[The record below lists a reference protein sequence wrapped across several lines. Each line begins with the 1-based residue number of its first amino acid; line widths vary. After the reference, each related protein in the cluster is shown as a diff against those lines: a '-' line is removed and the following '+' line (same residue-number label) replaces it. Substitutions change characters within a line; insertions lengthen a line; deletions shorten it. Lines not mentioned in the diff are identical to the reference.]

1 LYDKANCLLLGKFN
15 LTIVTEEQTGDTLLK
30 SRKHF
35 EILDGLR
42 GVAAIAVVV
51 FHFMEIAITDYN
63 KNFIAHGYLAVDF
76 FFCLSGFVIAYAYD
90 TRAKEIGIGQFFKL
104 RLIRLHP
111 LVIIGSILGLL
122 TFLLDPFSDLYAVYG
137 FGKTVLIFLSSI
149 FLIPYPVVEERFFN
163 LFNLNAP
170 SWSLFWEYIA
180 NILYI
185 FVLYKIGQKFLWVL
199 LLIAAGLIC
208 FVAIKSTNLAGGWG
222 GTTFW
227 DGGVRVFYS
236 FLAGMLVYRSNWIIK
251 NKLGFA
257 GISILLLTAFLIPY
271 ADKYNWITEPILVLV
286 YFPLLVALGA
296 GATLTS
302 SLKKVCKLSGE
313 ISYPLYMTHYPFI
326 WIFLT
331 YVATVKPKMSV
342 LEIVIPISVLLLI
355 AFAYFVM
362 VFIDVPLRKYLKY
375 KWLKN

>member
-1 LYDKANCLLLGKFN
+1 M
-15 LTIVTEEQTGDTLLK
+15 IEQSTSHTLLNTK
-30 SRKHF
+30 KHF

-42 GVAAIAVVV
+42 GVAAIAVVIY
-51 FHFMEIAITDYN
+51 HFMEIAILDYS

-90 TRAKEIGIGQFFKL
+90 SRAKDIGLKQFFKL

-122 TFLLDPFSDLYAVYG
+122 TFLFDPFSNLYAVYG
-137 FGKTVLIFLSSI
+137 FGKTALIFLSSV

-163 LFNLNAP
+163 FFNLNAP

-185 FVLYKIGQKFLWVL
+185 VVLYKIGKKYLWILVS
-199 LLIAAGLIC
+199 IAAAIIIY
-208 FVAIKSTNLAGGWG
+208 VAINSTNLSGGWG
-222 GTTFW
+222 GASFW
-227 DGGVRVFYS
+227 DGGARVFYS

-251 NKLGFA
+251 NKLGFL
-257 GISILLLTAFLIPY
+257 GISILLLIAFLIPY
-271 ADKYNWITEPILVLV
+271 SNESNWITEPIIVLI

-296 GATLTS
+296 GA
-302 SLKKVCKLSGE
+302 SLSPSIKKLCQLSGE
-313 ISYPLYMTHYPFI
+313 ISYPLYMTHYPFV

-331 YVATVKPKMSV
+331 YVMTIKPDMNILV
-342 LEIVIPISVLLLI
+342 WIIPISVVVLI
-355 AFAYFVM
+355 AIAYLVM
-362 VFIDVPLRKYLKY
+362 VMLDIPIRKYLKE
-375 KWLKN
+375 KWLKTNP